1 MYAFGTYSTGRQLSR
16 GTFFLL
22 LLLTVLIPFTVH
34 AQPEADTGV
43 LDLRNEDFF
52 QDRAFDLKGDFEF
65 YWKELLAPGEF
76 GNKERS
82 YTYFPALWNDSDSLE
97 AQGYASYRVIVL
109 LPDSIPPLALS
120 IPDMYSSYRVFAD
133 GKLVS
138 QNGVPAKNEND
149 YTPKWLPETVSLPDV
164 DGPTLQLVI
173 QIANFDHSK
182 GGISQQI
189 QLGSSSFLFKLRENR
204 FAYAYGISGV
214 LFMAGFF
221 FMGLYLFGRHD
232 KAMLFFALF
241 CIVYIYRILGFGEY
255 HLHHLLPGLPWILTT
270 KLEYVSLFM
279 APYLFGLFTKHLYP
293 AETTDILIKILGWIC
308 LSFTAVAIFLPPEI
322 FTLLVNPFFV
332 IIVAYIAYAVF
343 IFINAAR
350 HNRIGARLS
359 LAATIFVY
367 GVFIYNM
374 LVYYRI
380 ADDSIL
386 INLIGYLFFFSIQS
400 LILAYRSTHFLKKA
414 LKDAEQASSAKSRF
428 LSTMSHEIRTPLN
441 AIIGL
446 SGLQIKTTREKSSKN
461 FARTIKRNGENLL
474 RMFNNFID
482 YSTII
487 SGDLILREEVFSLEN
502 LLDEIRIALSSE
514 VEAKNLG
521 FSIEVN
527 EDIPPRLR
535 TDRQRLFQV
544 ITNLADNALKFTSE
558 GGIRIEVSR
567 NEDELKTGNLK
578 FTIRDTGIGI
588 QGKDEKTLFKSFS
601 QIDTSLNRQFGGTGF
616 GLALSKE
623 IVKELGGDIWH
634 EQNTPHGSV
643 FSFTIK
649 ADEVFEKEETREFK
663 LFADG
668 RTISFKKPKILL
680 AEDNEVNQVVALS
693 VLDKLDLEADVAENG
708 QLVLQRHSE
717 NDYDII
723 FMDVEMPHMNGIET
737 TIKLREQDQSE
748 SRPIII
754 ALTANALPE
763 DRKRCLDAGMD
774 DFIPKPISIDSMR
787 LVLDKWIST
796 I

>member
-1 MYAFGTYSTGRQLSR
+1 VYAFNKYFRDQQLFR

-22 LLLTVLIPFTVH
+22 LVFQVLITFPAL
-34 AQPEADTGV
+34 AQPEAETGV

-52 QDRAFDLKGDFEF
+52 QDRAFELKGDFEF
-65 YWKELLAPGEF
+65 YWNELLAPGEF
-76 GNKERS
+76 GNKERA
-82 YTYFPALWNDSDSLE
+82 YTRFPALWNDTDSLD

-120 IPDMYSSYRVFAD
+120 IPDMYSSYRIYAD
-133 GKLVS
+133 GKLVGE
-138 QNGVPAKNEND
+138 NGIPAKSEED
-149 YTPKWLPETVSLPDV
+149 YKPKWLPQTVSLPHV

-189 QLGSSSFLFKLRENR
+189 MLGNSSYLFKKRENS

-214 LFMAGFF
+214 LFMSGFF
-221 FMGLYLFGRHD
+221 FLGLYLFGRHD
-232 KAMLFFALF
+232 KAMFYFALF
-241 CIVYIYRILGFGEY
+241 CLIYIYRIIGFGDY
-255 HLHHLLPGLPWILTT
+255 QLHHLMPGLPWILTV

-308 LSFTAVAIFLPPEI
+308 IAFTAVAIFLSPEI
-322 FTLLVNPFFV
+322 FTLLVNPFFAV
-332 IIVAYIAYAVF
+332 IVAYIAYAVY
-343 IFINAAR
+343 IFVNAAR
-350 HNRIGARLS
+350 NGRIGARLS
-359 LAATIFVY
+359 LAATIFVF
-367 GVFIYNM
+367 GVFIFNM

-380 ADDSIL
+380 VDDSIL
-386 INLIGYLFFFSIQS
+386 INLSGYLFFFCLQS
-400 LILAYRSTHFLKKA
+400 LILAYRSTHSLKNA
-414 LKDAEQASSAKSRF
+414 LKDARQASNAKSRF

-446 SGLQIKTTREKSSKN
+446 SGLQLKTTREKSSKN

-521 FSIEVN
+521 FSIEVD
-527 EDIPPRLR
+527 EDIPPRIR

-544 ITNLADNALKFTSE
+544 ITNLADNALKFTE
-558 GGIRIEVSR
+558 DGGIRIEVDR
-567 NEDELKTGNLK
+567 NKDELKTGNIR
-578 FTIRDTGIGI
+578 FSIRDTGIGI
-588 QGKDEKTLFKSFS
+588 KGKDEKSLFKSFS
-601 QIDTSLNRQFGGTGF
+601 QIDSSLSRQYGGTGF

-623 IVKELGGDIWH
+623 IVKELGGSIWF
-634 EQNTPHGSV
+634 EENEPKGAI

-649 ADEVFEKEETREFK
+649 AEEVFEKETPRDFK

-723 FMDVEMPHMNGIET
+723 FMDIEMPHMNGIET

-763 DRKRCLDAGMD
+763 DRQRCLDAGMD